1 MKMRDFEN
9 LVASVTYKPGWE
21 FYIQTNPWS
30 WNDDE
35 GGKVLRF
42 FHDEPDSAD
51 PTRRADA
58 INQVVI
64 EPGMVEKWTKAQ
76 AIEFLRHRIMLA
88 EEHEMQEFFK
98 VGGVQMYDPHPEL
111 KSRSITAA

>member
-21 FYIQTNPWS
+21 FYIQENPWQLID
-30 WNDDE
+30 NE
-35 GGKVLRF
+35 ERVL
-42 FHDEPDSAD
+42 
-51 PTRRADA
+51 RADA

>member
-21 FYIQTNPWS
+21 FYIQENPWQLID
-30 WNDDE
+30 NE
-35 GGKVLRF
+35 ERVLRF